1 MEDMVV
7 IDYFFTVILSL
18 VAIAIVLLALVS
30 DFYGLIYNKFIKIW
44 CSIILGI
51 VLYFVVSSVCS
62 SIYAHTYTDI
72 YKNHQIN
79 KEDIIT
85 VTEVD
90 FNELDKLADNGFK
103 TVKIYKSFHVPSN
116 YLYIYKEED
125 TAKYKAIKLPVKL
138 LSVITENVTVSEKF
152 FLSTTVLNIKL
163 DGNKVIINNKLTF
176 GDLEDSN
183 KFNDVLRNL
192 VNNYGDTSYK
202 EVQANIDIK
211 KELEEYE
218 KYDYEEAKIK
228 KIKENSKH
236 ITDYNIPPFN

>member
-1 MEDMVV
+1 MEDM
-7 IDYFFTVILSL
+7 IFSDYFATVILSL
-18 VAIAIVLLALVS
+18 VALAIVLVALVS
-30 DFYGLIYNKFIKIW
+30 DFYGLIYNNFIKIW

-51 VLYFVVSSVCS
+51 VLYFVVSSICS

-103 TVKIYKSFHVPSN
+103 TVKIYKSFHAPSN

-125 TAKYKAIKLPVKL
+125 TAKYKAIKLPTKL
-138 LSVITENVTVSEKF
+138 LSVITEDVTVSEDF

-183 KFNDVLRNL
+183 YFNDDLRNL
-192 VNNYGDTSYK
+192 VNNYGDKAYK

-218 KYDYEEAKIK
+218 KYDYEENKIK